1 MITCPKCGA
10 QQSDG
15 ALFCTECGTALPQQ
29 APGTSGGYEFPFAAA
44 GAQQAAPQQTAP
56 EQTAP
61 QQTAPQQTAYTQ
73 PGYAQPA
80 YSQPNYPQPG
90 YTQTDYT
97 QTGYTQRPA
106 ASAQTGYASRELTA
120 AELPPRFKPLGAWA
134 YFGYSLLFNI
144 PIVGFICMIIFACG
158 GTQNV
163 NLRSYARSFF
173 CWLVIAL
180 ILILILSIVGVSAG
194 LLDYLDYML

>member
-29 APGTSGGYEFPFAAA
+29 APGTSGGYEFPFAAP
-44 GAQQAAPQQTAP
+44 GTQQTGPARSGSNP
-56 EQTAP
+56 S
-61 QQTAPQQTAYTQ
+61 
-73 PGYAQPA
+73 GYGQSG
-80 YSQPNYPQPG
+80 YSQPVYGQSG
-90 YTQTDYT
+90 AA
-97 QTGYTQRPA
+97 RPA
-106 ASAQTGYASRELTA
+106 QSAYTSAPPHREMTA
-120 AELPPRFKPLGAWA
+120 DDLPPQFKPLSAWA

-194 LLDYLDYML
+194 LLDYLDYTL